1 MTNTQTNQKKLNSFE
16 KIVLGFRWTGHCFK
30 LWKISMSTSNIFT
43 NDFIFD
49 SLSLM
54 YWMELK

>member
-16 KIVLGFRWTGHCFK
+16 KIVLGFRWTRHCFK
-30 LWKISMSTSNIFT
+30 IWKISMTTSNIFT

-49 SLSLM
+49 SLSLI